1 MRTPVLPVAS
11 LVALLSFAMPALA
24 QFTRDPAAT
33 AKIDEAIKTH
43 YLAGDFLKAE
53 AVLTGT
59 IKACETRCSPKL
71 LARAW
76 MYVGVVRGGRSDQPG
91 AKEAFINALAIDGTV
106 QLDAGVATVET
117 QATFVLA
124 GGAEAPASP
133 EPSAGPPVAESPAPT
148 QPNTT
153 TAVPKATA
161 VVQGDGVV
169 CTPAVKEVE
178 TRRPIPVECTPDE
191 ETTRAELRYKAFGAE
206 TWQTL
211 TMERKGK
218 AFRAQIPCD
227 ATQNIGLLKFYV
239 QGEDAEGVTVV
250 NWGSKKQP
258 VEIALVDKS
267 ALEPPSYDD
276 SDAPAR
282 CPAPEICPPDFP
294 GCADK
299 TAGEPKLDSA
309 AAAVAPYR
317 KWWFGLHVAHD
328 IAFAGSDNACM
339 PGTEDENLVCYRSGS
354 REDTYDTTFFETE
367 RGGTIS
373 FGAVS
378 ATTRILLSAD
388 YAFTPNVTAG
398 LRLGYALGGG
408 PPAGRSVQYDADET
422 VSAVTDPGLK
432 FLPLHVEARFG
443 YWFGENPLGKVGLRP
458 YVHGGGGLAQVDAK
472 IVAYVEDKNG
482 VGKVDAWKKLGRAF
496 FTLGG
501 GVVYA
506 FTPTLAAQANLNAMY
521 LVSASG
527 LVIEPSL
534 GALLGF

>member
-1 MRTPVLPVAS
+1 MRTPVLQAAS
-11 LVALLSFAMPALA
+11 LALLLHAMPALA

-59 IKACETRCSPKL
+59 IKACEKRCSPQL
-71 LARAW
+71 LAKAW
-76 MYVGVVRGGRSDQPG
+76 MYVGVVRGARSDQPG
-91 AKEAFINALAIDGTV
+91 AKEAFLNALAIEPSV
-106 QLDAGVATVET
+106 QLDVAVATVET
-117 QATFVLA
+117 QATFTMA
-124 GGAEAPASP
+124 GGAEAEPRTTPSAEAPAAESAAQTP
-133 EPSAGPPVAESPAPT
+133 PSAGPVLPRS
-148 QPNTT
+148 
-153 TAVPKATA
+153 KG

-169 CTPAVKEVE
+169 CTPAVKEAE

-191 ETTRAELRYKAFGAE
+191 ETTRAELRYKAFGSP

-211 TMERKGK
+211 PMARKGK

-227 ATQNIGLLKFYV
+227 ATQNIGALKFYV

-258 VEIALVDKS
+258 VEIALVEQS
-267 ALEPPSYDD
+267 TLEPPSYDD

-282 CPAPEICPPDFP
+282 CPARELCPPDFP
-294 GCADK
+294 GCSDEKSGAK
-299 TAGEPKLDSA
+299 TASA
-309 AAAVAPYR
+309 APPSYR

-328 IAFAGSDNACM
+328 VAFASSDNACM
-339 PGTEDENLVCYRSGS
+339 SESEDENLVCYRTDS
-354 REDTYDTTFFETE
+354 RKAPYDTTFFETK
-367 RGGTIS
+367 RGGAIS
-373 FGAVS
+373 FGAIS
-378 ATTRILLSAD
+378 ATTRVLVSAD
-388 YAFTPNVTAG
+388 YAFTAQLTAG

-408 PPAGRSVQYDADET
+408 PPAGRSVQYDSDET
-422 VSAVTDPGLK
+422 VSAVVDPGLK
-432 FLPLHVEARFG
+432 FLPLHLEARFA
-443 YWFGENPLGKVGLRP
+443 YWFGDDALAKTGLRP

-496 FTLGG
+496 ITLGG

-506 FTPTLAAQANLNAMY
+506 FTPTLGAQVNLNGMY
-521 LVSASG
+521 LISASG
-527 LVIEPSL
+527 LVLEPSL
-534 GALLGF
+534 GALMGF